1 MKHRS
6 ISARLAAGAL
16 AVMLASTG
24 MMAQQT
30 GQISGTA
37 KDEAKSPYTD
47 YSVRVR
53 EMSQGQIA
61 GTSPLDNT
69 GAFNIQ
75 NLSSANYLVELLNE
89 DGKVVCQ
96 EGPYDLSQELIRAG
110 IVIECDKVPAAWW
123 LLGAAAAAGV
133 TAGIVATGP
142 ASPSR

>member
-1 MKHRS
+1 MKNRS
-6 ISARLAAGAL
+6 IRARLAAGAL
-16 AVMLASTG
+16 AVTLASTG

-53 EMSQGQIA
+53 DVQAGQIA

-69 GAFNIQ
+69 GAFNIP
-75 NLSSANYLVELLNE
+75 NLPAANYLVELVNE
-89 DGKVVCQ
+89 DGKVVCH
-96 EGPYDLSQELIRAG
+96 EGPYDLAQELIRG
-110 IVIECDKVPAAWW
+110 GVVIECDKVPAAWW
-123 LLGAAAAAGV
+123 LIGAAAAAGV
-133 TAGIVATGP
+133 TAGIVTTGA